1 MFLENS
7 AIQIVC
13 SYLANTETIRA
24 SIFGSYARGEA
35 KQSSDLDLLVEFEP
49 SISLLTFVRY
59 KRELENLLGRKVD
72 LLTPASISPY
82 IFPKIQKDLKLIY
95 ERK

>member
-49 SISLLTFVRY
+49 SIILFYQRVVMSTFRGSGMDDDSFQIVRSRLVAGTEISV
-59 KRELENLLGRKVD
+59 KIENLLK
-72 LLTPASISPY
+72 Y
-82 IFPKIQKDLKLIY
+82 
-95 ERK
+95 